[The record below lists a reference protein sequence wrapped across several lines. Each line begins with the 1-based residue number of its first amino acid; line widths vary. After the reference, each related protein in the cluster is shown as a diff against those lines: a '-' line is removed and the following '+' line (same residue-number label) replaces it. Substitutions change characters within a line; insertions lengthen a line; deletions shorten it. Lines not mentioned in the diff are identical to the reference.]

1 MLIFALI
8 FGCFAAA
15 NLSERARYKYKAIIL
30 KAKSQRPTTN
40 EAGFY
45 IFLSLVGRI
54 QDPNFSSCI
63 FEIFFRL
70 DPTDFEKRLQKQSPI
85 KDMSD
90 PLSPTLLD
98 CPSAEVSDKAMAME
112 AVSAPP

>member
-1 MLIFALI
+1 M
-8 FGCFAAA
+8 AAIGGTEEHKVLNHWGKGGTCA
-15 NLSERARYKYKAIIL
+15 NFQKNPHLSNL
-30 KAKSQRPTTN
+30 VHP
-40 EAGFY
+40 AGGF
-45 IFLSLVGRI
+45 FLPVGRI

-98 CPSAEVSDKAMAME
+98 CPSAEVSDEAMAM
-112 AVSAPP
+112 

>member
-1 MLIFALI
+1 M
-8 FGCFAAA
+8 FGFWCYSATLNFHR
-15 NLSERARYKYKAIIL
+15 NLSGSL
-30 KAKSQRPTTN
+30 K
-40 EAGFY
+40 
-45 IFLSLVGRI
+45 VGRI

-98 CPSAEVSDKAMAME
+98 CPSAEVSDEAMAM
-112 AVSAPP
+112 